1 MHRYILIS
9 LLCAL
14 TLPVEARVEITRAI
28 VDVPDITNAIS
39 LTKELDARKGE
50 PIPEGVNWFEIKRG
64 TLPVIVTAPHATRP
78 FREGEYRFADGGA
91 TGALAAAL
99 HAICGI
105 TAVYTTYDS
114 SSDPNFYDDNEF
126 KASLAEL
133 ITEVKPVLLLDVHA
147 SHPYRPYDVDLGT
160 MKGAS
165 VLGDALLVP
174 SLADSFAKQGV
185 LSISLDWFSASRN
198 RTIIKFGSARGVP
211 SVQLELSKTRMDP
224 DADDLAAHRY
234 AQVTEALVEFL
245 SKRQLCTRTQTKDT
259 GR

>member
-9 LLCAL
+9 FLCAL
-14 TLPVEARVEITRAI
+14 ALRVEARVEISRAI
-28 VDVPDITNAIS
+28 VDVPDVTTAIS
-39 LTKELDARKGE
+39 LASELDGRKGE
-50 PIPEGVNWFEIKRG
+50 PIPEDLNWFEITRR
-64 TLPVIVTAPHATRP
+64 TLPMIVTAPHATRP

-91 TGALAAAL
+91 TGALAATL

-114 SSDPNFYDDNEF
+114 LSGPNFYDDNEF

-133 ITEVKPVLLLDVHA
+133 ITEVQPALLLDIHA

-174 SLADSFAKQGV
+174 ALADSFAKQGI
-185 LSISLDWFSASRN
+185 LGISLDWFPASRN
-198 RTIIKFGSARGVP
+198 RTVIKFASARGVP
-211 SVQLELSKTRMDP
+211 SVQLELSKTRMNP
-224 DADDLAAHRY
+224 GADDLAAHRY
-234 AQVTEALVEFL
+234 AQVIEALVALL
-245 SKRQLCTRTQTKDT
+245 SKRQLCTRTQTNDI